1 MGRFYKTILFKD
13 ADQRLLCRFGSKM
26 CNKRLKCDGC
36 LKHEEEQFFKAK
48 RKGINKSL

>member
-1 MGRFYKTILFKD
+1 MDWFNKTLIFKE

-26 CNKRLKCDGC
+26 CNRRLKCDGC
-36 LKHEEEQFFKAK
+36 LKYEEEQFFKVK